1 MILESDGVE
10 ILFQDA
16 LDRLTTW
23 LDVAVTSHFASKTA
37 R

>member
-1 MILESDGVE
+1 MIPESDGVE
-10 ILFQDA
+10 ILFQEV

-23 LDVAVTSHFASKTA
+23 PDVAVTSYFALKTA

>member
-1 MILESDGVE
+1 MISESDGVE

-23 LDVAVTSHFASKTA
+23 PDVAVTSYFASKTA

>member
-1 MILESDGVE
+1 MIPKSYSVE

-23 LDVAVTSHFASKTA
+23 LDVAVRSYLALKNA

>member
-1 MILESDGVE
+1 MISESDGVE

-23 LDVAVTSHFASKTA
+23 LDVALTSYFALKNA
-37 R
+37 W